1 MTSNFQEDYSKIQ
14 PLMFEVEGRIQKAKK
29 VIALLLTL

>member
-14 PLMFEVEGRIQKAKK
+14 PLMFEVEGKYRKQKKY
-29 VIALLLTL
+29 